1 MKTVNPIGGLFA
13 ATSKYSYA
21 RVVISSHYPIISPSR
36 EPPLTKS
43 FGPVYIVGVVFAIAF
58 GSRRD
63 VLLTLMFW
71 RRNPTTKGT
80 THTSQPAALLGT
92 HAHADVVVE
101 VNPNPTFGINRHT
114 LYYPGNVE
122 SLELEDQ
129 KSLELEDQKSSD
141 YRAKLQQD
149 IEMKG

>member
-13 ATSKYSYA
+13 ATSKYSNT
-21 RVVISSHYPIISPSR
+21 RVVISSHYTITSPSR
-36 EPPLTKS
+36 ELPLTRS
-43 FGPVYIVGVVFAIAF
+43 FYPIYTVGVVFAITF

-71 RRNPTTKGT
+71 RRNPTMKGT
-80 THTSQPAALLGT
+80 THTSQPAALPGA

-101 VNPNPTFGINRHT
+101 VNSNPTFGINRHT

-122 SLELEDQ
+122 SF
-129 KSLELEDQKSSD
+129 ELEDQKSSD
-141 YRAKLQQD
+141 YRAKL
-149 IEMKG
+149 